1 MDALN
6 TGVKTASIQGQV
18 HFILAHTG
26 TRFVFDSMQTH
37 SHIFEHV
44 LSAPAVEF
52 CCVVISQFRTI
63 SSQLD
68 S

>member
-44 LSAPAVEF
+44 LSAPA
-52 CCVVISQFRTI
+52 RWR
-63 SSQLD
+63 
-68 S
+68 